1 VRWKGNR
8 RAARSS
14 RRWTWVAGAGLLAI
28 GALGIVFVDL
38 SRTVRVVVLLLFLLV
53 VLVEIE
59 LLARVWAAG
68 AGAARAEAERS
79 LERARRV
86 QEIAADLG
94 RAVTREAVG
103 DAIVS
108 GAMAALDADRA
119 MVAELV
125 DAGKTLRV
133 LSARGYPEQLVE
145 HWREFS
151 ADLPSPMSEAVRSR
165 RPVVSASRREVYERW
180 PGLAGGPATSTGQGN
195 LTIPLLLDAGV
206 LGAVSLGF
214 PGPRRFDEADLTF
227 AATLARQS
235 AVALE
240 RARLVDA
247 RDLSRRE
254 AEGAVARLILVSR
267 ASELLA
273 ETIDYPAAFVE
284 LAQLLVENLADL
296 CLIDIVDDAG
306 GIVRVAAVHRDPKR
320 QHLADA
326 LRERYAPTRTGRHP
340 VARVVQTG
348 EAELGAEMPDDFL
361 KETTRDA
368 EHLRIVREL
377 GFQSFICVPLVGR
390 ERILG
395 TITFVSTDPD
405 HRYGP
410 LDLDM
415 AREISRRAA
424 MRADNARLFQR
435 EQQAHLEAET
445 ARSQLA
451 FLADATRVLVS
462 SLDYDVTLNQLAELV
477 VPALA
482 DWCVIQLAAAGG
494 QIDTVAI
501 AHSDPDKMALARRLQ
516 ERYPPDPHAPVGA
529 GRVIRTGESEL
540 IRDIPESMLEELVSD
555 PELLA
560 ILLDLRLRSSMA
572 VPLTARGQV
581 LGALTLVAAESGRTY
596 APSDLAVAEELG
608 RRAGIAIDNARL
620 YHDRDYIAQ
629 TLQRTLL
636 PPSLPD
642 IPGVELEARYFPL
655 PENEVGGDFYDVF
668 DTGGGAW
675 SIALGDVCGKGPD
688 AAAIMGM
695 ARVTIRTAAAHAGRP
710 SDVLRIMSD
719 ILLSQ
724 DTDQRFCTACYAQL
738 RVNEAGGRLTIA
750 CGGHPL
756 PIVIRASGAAHVVG
770 QYGSLLGV
778 FPDPTLVDVP
788 VDLARGDA
796 IMFYTDGILDERRA
810 DRGGGEDRLL
820 EVLGSDRGRTAA
832 DIAGTLER
840 YLTENQAALPRD
852 DAAFLVVRLLP

>member
-1 VRWKGNR
+1 MARVIRTGQPEFAAEMPDAFLRETTRDDEHLRIVRTLGFQSFMCVPLFARERILGTITFVSTDPTRRYGPTDVDMGREIAR
-8 RAARSS
+8 RAA
-14 RRWTWVAGAGLLAI
+14 
-28 GALGIVFVDL
+28 
-38 SRTVRVVVLLLFLLV
+38 VR
-53 VLVEIE
+53 
-59 LLARVWAAG
+59 
-68 AGAARAEAERS
+68 
-79 LERARRV
+79 
-86 QEIAADLG
+86 AD
-94 RAVTREAVG
+94 
-103 DAIVS
+103 
-108 GAMAALDADRA
+108 
-119 MVAELV
+119 
-125 DAGKTLRV
+125 
-133 LSARGYPEQLVE
+133 
-145 HWREFS
+145 
-151 ADLPSPMSEAVRSR
+151 
-165 RPVVSASRREVYERW
+165 
-180 PGLAGGPATSTGQGN
+180 N
-195 LTIPLLLDAGV
+195 
-206 LGAVSLGF
+206 
-214 PGPRRFDEADLTF
+214 
-227 AATLARQS
+227 
-235 AVALE
+235 
-240 RARLVDA
+240 ARLFQLEQGA
-247 RDLSRRE
+247 RLE
-254 AEGAVARLILVSR
+254 AEGAVARLTLVSR

-273 ETIDYPAAFVE
+273 TITDYPAAFVQLAE
-284 LAQLLVENLADL
+284 LIVESLADL
-296 CLIDIVDDAG
+296 CLIDLVEDPG
-306 GIVRVAAVHRDPKR
+306 GIVRVASVHRDPKL
-320 QHLADA
+320 QHFADA
-326 LRERYAPTRTGRHP
+326 LRERYAPIRGGRHP
-340 VARVVQTG
+340 VARVVQSG
-348 EAELGAEMPDDFL
+348 EAALGAEMPDDFL
-361 KETTRDA
+361 KEITRDA

-390 ERILG
+390 DRILG
-395 TITFVSTDPD
+395 AITFVSTDAE

-410 LDLDM
+410 ADLDM
-415 AREISRRAA
+415 AMEISRRAA
-424 MRADNARLFQR
+424 VRADNARLFSQ
-435 EQQAHLEAET
+435 EQQAHIEAEA

-451 FLADATRVLVS
+451 FLADATKVLVS

-516 ERYPPDPHAPVGA
+516 ERYPPDPDAHVGA

-560 ILLDLRLRSSMA
+560 ILRGLRLRSLIA

-642 IPGVELEARYFPL
+642 IPGVEMEARYFPL

-724 DTDQRFCTACYAQL
+724 DTDQRFCTACYARL
-738 RVNEAGGRLTIA
+738 RMTEAGGRLTIS

-756 PIVIRASGAAHVVG
+756 PIVIRASGEALIVG

-778 FPDPTLVDVP
+778 LPDPTLVDVP

-796 IMFYTDGILDERRA
+796 IVFYTDGILDERRA

-820 EVLGSDRGRTAA
+820 EVLGSDGGRTAA
-832 DIAGTLER
+832 DVAAALER
-840 YLTENQAALPRD
+840 YLTENRAALPRD